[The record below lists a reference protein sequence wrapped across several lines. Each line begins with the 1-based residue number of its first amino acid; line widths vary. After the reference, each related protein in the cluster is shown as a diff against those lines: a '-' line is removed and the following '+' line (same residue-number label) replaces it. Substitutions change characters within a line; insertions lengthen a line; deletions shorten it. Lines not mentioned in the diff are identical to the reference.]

1 MARKTAIFYISGMTC
16 AHCEKRIRNAVKEL
30 EGFISANVSFPR
42 KKAEVVFDADRL
54 TENDI
59 RAAIEEQGYAI
70 KSVGEPGRRHP
81 VGKVLPV
88 FLIVLALYLI
98 AKYTVG
104 FDFVNLI
111 PNIDQS
117 VSLAALVVVGVLT
130 SVHCIAM
137 CGGINLSQSVGTADD
152 SRGSLKRP
160 LLYNLGRV
168 ISYTVIG
175 GIVGGMGS
183 VLFVSA
189 AVKGAIMLV
198 AAVFM
203 ILMSLSMLG
212 WLPWWLVPRLPAK
225 LSSRAGK
232 TKQGK
237 GPFVVGLLNGLLPC
251 GPLQA
256 MQLYALST
264 GSVLLGALSMLLF
277 SLGTVPLMLGA
288 GLVFSALKGRFTRAI
303 TRVSAVLVMLI
314 AAVMLVSAGGLLGLN
329 MNLDSSSGIA
339 AEGSDAS
346 PKGEIASGKAG
357 DYYVAVIKDGV
368 QEVGAPL
375 VRSEYPYIL
384 VQKGIPVRFNIKAED
399 KNINGCNNTVVFP
412 AFGIERGLKAGDN
425 IFEFTPEMTGTFNYT
440 CWMGMIYGKIK
451 VVDSIDSSEALSEAE
466 TEEEAASG
474 SSDVADID
482 VENYQVAEVK
492 DGLQELTVTMDET
505 GFSTA
510 LLIVQKDIDM
520 IIGFKP
526 ENLNESY
533 NFVIFPEYNGV
544 LDIGSGQWET
554 PLLSPVEDF
563 TFISYPGLYPGYV
576 KVVDDLSS
584 IDIGEIKK
592 EVAAYDFSRSNP
604 LAGGVSCH

>member
-1 MARKTAIFYISGMTC
+1 MTC

-30 EGFISANVSFPR
+30 EGVISADVSFPR

-59 RAAIEEQGYAI
+59 RAAIEEQGYAV

-81 VGKVLPV
+81 VGKVLPI
-88 FLIVLALYLI
+88 FLIVLALYFI

-104 FDFVNLI
+104 FDFINLI
-111 PNIDQS
+111 PKIDQS
-117 VSLAALVVVGVLT
+117 ISLAALFVTGLLT

-137 CGGINLSQSVGTADD
+137 CGGINLSQSVGAADD

-175 GIVGGMGS
+175 GMVGGIGS

-203 ILMSLSMLG
+203 ILMGLSMLG

-232 TKQGK
+232 AKQGK
-237 GPFVVGLLNGLLPC
+237 GPFIVGLLNGLLPC

-264 GSVLLGALSMLLF
+264 GSVLLGAISMLLF

-288 GLVFSALKGRFTRAI
+288 GVVFSVLKGRFTRVI
-303 TRVSAVLVMLI
+303 TRVSAVLVILI
-314 AAVMLVSAGGLLGLN
+314 AVVMLVSAGGLLGLN
-329 MNLDSSSGIA
+329 MNIDGGSGIA
-339 AEGSDAS
+339 AAGSDAG
-346 PKGEIASGKAG
+346 PQEETASGKAG
-357 DYYVAVIKDGV
+357 GYYVASLNDGV
-368 QEVGAPL
+368 QEVEAPL
-375 VRSEYPYIL
+375 ARSEYPSIL
-384 VQKGIPVRFNIKAED
+384 VQKGIPVRFNIRAED
-399 KNINGCNNTVVFP
+399 KNINGCNNAVVFP
-412 AFGIERGLKAGDN
+412 AFGIERELKPGDN
-425 IFEFTPEMTGTFNYT
+425 MFEFTPELAGTFDYT

-451 VVDSIDSSEALSEAE
+451 VVDSIDGSEALSESEAE
-466 TEEEAASG
+466 TEGEAVSG
-474 SSDVADID
+474 SPDVAAID
-482 VENYQVAEVK
+482 VEKYQVAEVK
-492 DGLQELTVTMDET
+492 DGLQKLTVTMDDS
-505 GFSTA
+505 GFSPA
-510 LLIVQKDIDM
+510 LLVVQKDIDM

-533 NFVIFPEYNGV
+533 NFVIFSEYNGV
-544 LDIGSGQWET
+544 LDIGSGQMET
-554 PLLSPVEDF
+554 PLLSPAEDF
-563 TFISYPGLYPGYV
+563 TFVSYPTLSPGYV
-576 KVVDDLSS
+576 RVVDDLMS
-584 IDIGEIKK
+584 IDVEEIKK
-592 EVAAYDFSRSNP
+592 EVAAYDFSQSNP
-604 LAGGVSCH
+604 LAGGASCH